1 LALGVLQEGEQWA
14 KVAELLPGRT
24 DTQCRARW
32 MQVKRKRG
40 AMQQVLYKLVYEA
53 AATDRQSVMQQL
65 SSEEYSTHLANFAQ
79 DTGCESR
86 PDVGMDAI
94 VADHEPEEEEEEDD
108 EQDDPHQ
115 KDEEEEVWTTPTTED
130 DGEQMTRVEEQ
141 EEQEEDEE
149 EEEEEEDEKLPPQAK
164 QLIEDD
170 DESSPPRKRRRAAT
184 KSAKVQH
191 RSNSASRVSR
201 LPCVQTAADDPV
213 YIMAEAAD
221 LTATLP
227 IIALLFANSK

>member
-1 LALGVLQEGEQWA
+1 
-14 KVAELLPGRT
+14 
-24 DTQCRARW
+24 

-79 DTGCESR
+79 DAGCESR

-94 VADHEPEEEEEEDD
+94 VADHEPEEEEEEED
-108 EQDDPHQ
+108 EQDDPQQ
-115 KDEEEEVWTTPTTED
+115 KDDEEEVWTTPTTED
-130 DGEQMTRVEEQ
+130 DGDQMNRVEEQ
-141 EEQEEDEE
+141 EEQEEEEDDEE
-149 EEEEEEDEKLPPQAK
+149 EEQEDEKLPPQAK

-191 RSNSASRVSR
+191 RSSSTSRVSR
-201 LPCVQTAADDPV
+201 LPCVQTVADDPV
-213 YIMAEAAD
+213 YMMAEAAD